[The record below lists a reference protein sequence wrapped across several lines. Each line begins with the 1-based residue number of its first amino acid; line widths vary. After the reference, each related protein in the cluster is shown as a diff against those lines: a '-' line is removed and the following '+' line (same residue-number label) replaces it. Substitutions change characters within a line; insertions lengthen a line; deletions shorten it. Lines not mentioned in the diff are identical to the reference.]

1 MGGRRG
7 AGEGSVYWVESRQ
20 CWAAAV
26 DVTGLDGRRR
36 RKVVKAKTK
45 AQVLAKLREAQKRAE
60 GGLAPDDG
68 MTTGAWLDFW
78 LANVL
83 PGSVAPA
90 SERSYREALAR
101 IRPHI
106 ERVKLSKLGPQHVQ
120 AAMRE
125 MEAAGLAPRSVAYSR
140 AVLRRSLS
148 HAVKWQ
154 KVPYNAAA
162 LTDAPRKA
170 KSKIDDSLT
179 VEEVEKVLEAAKL
192 VEEGRQ
198 WGSPKRPPSRR
209 GEQRPDETPVMVP
222 DRLEAL
228 AVVVLSL
235 GLRQGEA
242 LELRWDD
249 INLDEAWMDVRGTK
263 SEASN
268 RRVAL
273 PAFVVDALRR
283 HRALQREDRLAST
296 YWADPD
302 LVFSTTI
309 GTPIHRRNVVRWW
322 HYLTEVRA
330 GVGRRRFHS
339 SRHTAATV
347 MLNAGVPLEVVSATL
362 GHAGIGITS
371 DVYAKVRPEYQRS
384 AADAMQALLGR

>member
-7 AGEGSVYWVESRQ
+7 AGEGSVYWVESRN
-20 CWAAAV
+20 CWAAAL

-68 MTTGAWLDFW
+68 LTTGAWLDFW
-78 LANVL
+78 LESVL

-90 SERSYREALAR
+90 SERSYREALRR

-106 ERVKLSKLGPQHVQ
+106 ERVKLAKLGPQHVQ
-120 AAMRE
+120 AAMRA

-140 AVLRRSLS
+140 AVLRRSLT
-148 HAVKWQ
+148 HAVKWR

-162 LTDAPRKA
+162 LTDAPRKP
-170 KSKIDDSLT
+170 KSRIDDSLT
-179 VEEVEKVLEAAKL
+179 VEEVERVLEAAKL

-198 WGSPKRPPSRR
+198 WGAPKRPAAGR
-209 GEQRPDETPVMVP
+209 GEQRPETAPVMVP

-249 INLDEAWMDVRGTK
+249 INLDEAWMDVHGTK

-283 HRALQREDRLAST
+283 HRALQREDRLAAT

-302 LVFSTTI
+302 LVFATTI

-371 DVYAKVRPEYQRS
+371 DVYAKVRPDYQRS